1 MNIMTAHFKNIQIT
15 YPDTMSYEEALSY
28 VNEEL
33 ELNPTI
39 KLKELEIQLNS
50 QSDEVILTPKYDTI
64 NRVRRI
70 TGYLSNLPNF
80 NDAKKAEEH
89 DRIKH
94 MQ

>member
-33 ELNPTI
+33 ELNPTKRLKTLEI
-39 KLKELEIQLNS
+39 KLCSET
-50 QSDEVILTPKYDTI
+50 EVTIIPQYDTI

-80 NDAKKAEEH
+80 NDAKKAEAN
-89 DRIKH
+89 DRVKH